1 MSFTGDIPLARC
13 QTYHFTKTIFFYD
26 IKCFRLAFLRSLHDQ
41 ELLRYNFGLMKWI
54 WDDDIVKAKLVTE
67 NVATIMVKKVR
78 RMKSRTQQILAIAS
92 CLGASFSIQVVAK
105 IYTAMSVMKDDID
118 EHSTIFESLS
128 ECQEEG
134 LVESEAQISRFSH
147 DKIQA
152 ASLELI
158 PAEKR
163 NSFRG
168 EIGSILTKKLNT
180 EELDEL
186 LLEVTSLR
194 NCDIDVLS
202 KEERLDL
209 AGMNLQAGTKVRD
222 KILAKHPFNL
232 STRFTHIILQ
242 AISKSSFEIAAVY
255 LRVARV
261 ILGSFSGKTAW
272 EVDQDSMLQ
281 ICSMEV
287 NCCFINGDTE
297 TMKSLIDEVL
307 MRDIPVGDKFR
318 VYEVKILAAM
328 GAGDFHGAVETA
340 LSVRR
345 QLGLPS
351 PANKPAPK
359 LTVMYD
365 YLKTQRALKNKSAQD
380 LVSLPELKDRKII
393 MGQRML
399 EMLLES
405 TYMVQPSIYPLVSS
419 QIVRTSLAHGINAS
433 TCDGLNAFGLLLCTV
448 FGGHL
453 KQAQEMAKASEMILE
468 KPDMGMTRMKS
479 RATMVSYGVIRW
491 WLSPVQS
498 VVPELLQGYQ
508 VGLETGDVGSAC
520 YNLLRRVSAVWFSS
534 RPLASLQEEFEAN
547 VTAAN
552 RLNQVGQKWGVL
564 VYLLAVKQLLGVNI
578 DEEDINYESIM
589 NVVSQTK
596 NQMLRSSVY
605 TVRLE
610 LLVIN
615 QEWEAA
621 TALLHEAGD
630 LRPSLPDIAHIRYTY
645 IETLICIKNA
655 ETSSGWS
662 KRRMWKKRSK
672 KLISLI
678 RSWVKKRCVNVVHC
692 CHLVTAQYAALC
704 GKRNLAEKN
713 FKAAITVASLNGFLH
728 DRALSNELASM
739 YYAHRGDERADYHF
753 ECAKR
758 SYLDW
763 GATAKADTMAS
774 PRSK

>member
-128 ECQEEG
+128 ECEEEG

-152 ASLELI
+152 ACLELI

-222 KILAKHPFNL
+222 KILAKHLFNL

-261 ILGSFSGKTAW
+261 ILGSFSEKTAW

-630 LRPSLPDIAHIRYTY
+630 LRPSLPGIAHIRYTY

-655 ETSSGWS
+655 ETSSG
-662 KRRMWKKRSK
+662 
-672 KLISLI
+672 
-678 RSWVKKRCVNVVHC
+678 
-692 CHLVTAQYAALC
+692 
-704 GKRNLAEKN
+704 
-713 FKAAITVASLNGFLH
+713 
-728 DRALSNELASM
+728 
-739 YYAHRGDERADYHF
+739 
-753 ECAKR
+753 
-758 SYLDW
+758 
-763 GATAKADTMAS
+763 
-774 PRSK
+774 